1 MKNRKIP
8 ATVLFAFCSLL
19 LMNTCACSLI
29 SDNTAPQ
36 DSGDKAEAIKK
47 AVANKQK
54 ADDDL
59 RTARSEL
66 EKAKKEAEAAKQK
79 LAEPQQPAEQP
90 KPETNKGKRDKNSPK
105 QSSRTSTAIKD
116 TAELQRDSTEADR
129 KVNEATAKV
138 AEAEKKVGEAQ
149 QQLEEARGGSS
160 RWLPD
165 WLLYLLIALSALIL
179 LALVV
184 YFILREVN
192 RTRAMITGHFGGV
205 KRRQDELS
213 NKLDTSAIALRKEFN
228 ERLGELKDQLRILSL
243 NLKDDR
249 REILDGVRRSGAAA
263 AASAY
268 PGYSDQISVP
278 KENVHTF
285 PAAADEYLSKVRQ
298 NARIV
303 KPDFQ
308 NGILVQDPDGKG
320 ELVLVE
326 DSITPGGLLYVV
338 PKVGYF
344 QTKQDFHNYY
354 EKYYECYRP
363 SSGEVWI
370 NVPAVV
376 DRVPGGWELRD
387 KGELEIK

>member
-1 MKNRKIP
+1 MKNRKIL

-19 LMNTCACSLI
+19 LINTWACSWI
-29 SDNTAPQ
+29 SGSTTPQ
-36 DSGDKAEAIKK
+36 EPGGKAEAIKK
-47 AVANKQK
+47 AAANQQK
-54 ADDDL
+54 AEEAL
-59 RTARSEL
+59 RDARKELERATKDAETARQKAADAQKNAEQL
-66 EKAKKEAEAAKQK
+66 KAETIKAKKDSTNTKQATK
-79 LAEPQQPAEQP
+79 TTA
-90 KPETNKGKRDKNSPK
+90 
-105 QSSRTSTAIKD
+105 AIKD
-116 TAELQRDSTEADR
+116 AADAQKDSAAADQ
-129 KVNEATAKV
+129 KVIEATAKV
-138 AEAEKKVGEAQ
+138 TESEKRVAEAQ
-149 QQLEEARGGSS
+149 RQLEEARGDSPS
-160 RWLPD
+160 VFPD

-179 LALVV
+179 LALIV
-184 YFILREVN
+184 YLILREIN
-192 RTRAMITGHFGGV
+192 GTREMIVGHLGGV
-205 KRRQDELS
+205 KKRQDELS

-228 ERLGELKDQLRILSL
+228 ERLGELKDQVRTLSV

-268 PGYSDQISVP
+268 SGYSDQFSVP

-298 NARIV
+298 NAMIV

-326 DSITPGGLLYVV
+326 DRVTPGGLIYVV

-344 QTKQDFHNYY
+344 QTKQDFYNYY

-376 DRVPGGWELRD
+376 DKVQGGWELRD